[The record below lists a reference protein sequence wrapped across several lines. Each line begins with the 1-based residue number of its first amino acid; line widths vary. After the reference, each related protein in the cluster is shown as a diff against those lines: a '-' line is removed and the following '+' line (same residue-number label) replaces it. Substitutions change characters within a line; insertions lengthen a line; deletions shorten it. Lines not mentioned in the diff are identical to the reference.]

1 MKDKWQIILSGV
13 GGQGLIAC
21 GGILAE
27 ASTLHEN
34 RNATLTSSYGIE
46 TRGTFSKSD
55 IIISQHEIYYPE
67 VIKPDVVMSLAQVAY
82 NRYATSL
89 DGEALMVYDSE
100 LVTNVKES
108 RAAQHGHPFTSLA
121 REIGQIAV
129 ANMIALGTIIRLT
142 GMMREESLYRAIE
155 DKYGDKPKVA
165 ALNRE
170 AIKKGMALA

>member
-27 ASTLHEN
+27 ASTLHE
-34 RNATLTSSYGIE
+34 RKNATLTSSYGIE

-55 IIISQHEIYYPE
+55 IIISQNEIYYPE
-67 VIKPDVVMSLAQVAY
+67 VMKPDVVMSLAQVAY
-82 NRYATSL
+82 NRYVASMDEET
-89 DGEALMVYDSE
+89 LMVYDSE

-108 RAAQHGHPFTSLA
+108 RASQHGHPFTILA
-121 REIGQIAV
+121 REMGQIAV
-129 ANMIALGTIIRLT
+129 ANMIALGTIIQLT
-142 GMMREESLYRAIE
+142 GMIKEESVYRAIG

-165 ALNRE
+165 ALNIE
-170 AIKKGMALA
+170 AIKKGMALV